1 VQLLLIV
8 LIVLHAA
15 SFLLTILLL
24 KSRGGPNAFSGFG
37 LKIPGYC
44 VNISVNVHKY
54 DVALSAIEKTA
65 NVNVN
70 VEEGGGNAK

>member
-1 VQLLLIV
+1 VQVLLIV

-15 SFLLTILLL
+15 SVFLTILLL
-24 KSRGGPNAFSGFG
+24 KRHAGPNAFSGFG

-54 DVALSAIEKTA
+54 DVALNAIQKTA
-65 NVNVN
+65 NANVN